1 MAITGFD
8 VALILFYFFFG
19 IKLIGSLLHTKKY
32 FRCTPLSLKKKKKS
46 FKKKLTKK
54 FELSRHTTR
63 RVSLSK
69 NIKTIPICC
78 FLLFYA
84 HHLDYNFHFFKF
96 FLGFNQFIA
105 CRALYFAPPPPHS
118 VLLLLPLLLPGWSVN
133 TPTVSPSFGQRCSC
147 SVIGMRLPLISR
159 RIFISRN

>member
-1 MAITGFD
+1 MW
-8 VALILFYFFFG
+8 LLFYFIFFFG

-32 FRCTPLSLKKKKKS
+32 FRCTPLSLKKKKKAL
-46 FKKKLTKK
+46 KKNWQKNLNYLDTQLVVFHSQKTLRQ
-54 FELSRHTTR
+54 FRFVVFFYFTPIISTIIFIFLIFFGFQPIY
-63 RVSLSK
+63 RVS
-69 NIKTIPICC
+69 C
-78 FLLFYA
+78 FVF
-84 HHLDYNFHFFKF
+84 
-96 FLGFNQFIA
+96 
-105 CRALYFAPPPPHS
+105 RPPPPPHS